1 MELILYNRIID
12 TDAEDILNKLQ
23 IESNG
28 KYLKNIKRRGDNIA
42 IPCPFHKDGQESHP
56 SCYVYNRTDNP
67 KVPFGTFGCFTCNE
81 KGALYK
87 LVSKVLG
94 ISYEQ
99 AKHWLIDNFSSSY
112 EDKRLYLESFDKEDK
127 TQSYLDE
134 TILDQ
139 YAYLHPYQ
147 FQRGMSEEIIRRFHI
162 GYDIETDA
170 ITFPVWDDQ
179 GHLLGITKR
188 SVRGKQFYIPGELNK
203 PVYLLNIIKQ
213 YNITDVVVC
222 EGQIDALV
230 SWSRGI
236 PAVALF
242 GAGTTDKQIKLLD
255 KSGIRHFILMYDNDL
270 AGKHGAMRLKSGLS
284 KDKLITEIIMPQGKD
299 VASCTKDEFLKILSD
314 NNINLEKMYLQFSQ
328 VMLS

>member
-1 MELILYNRIID
+1 MDLILYNRIID
-12 TDAEDILNKLQ
+12 TDAEEILTKLKL
-23 IESNG
+23 ESDG
-28 KYLKNIKRRGDNIA
+28 KYLRNIKRRGDNIA

-81 KGALYK
+81 KGPLYK
-87 LVSKVLG
+87 LVSKVLD

-112 EDKRLYLESFDKEDK
+112 EDKRLYLEDFKQTID
-127 TQSYLDE
+127 TPNYLDE
-134 TILDQ
+134 SVLTQ
-139 YAYLHPYQ
+139 YSYLHPYQ
-147 FQRGMSEEIIRRFHI
+147 FQRGLTEEVIKKFKI
-162 GYDIETDA
+162 GYDVSTDS
-170 ITFPVWDDQ
+170 ITFPVWDDKE
-179 GHLLGITKR
+179 HLLGITKR
-188 SVRGKQFYIPGELNK
+188 SVKGKQFFIPRELTK
-203 PVYLLNIIKQ
+203 PVYLLNVIKKH
-213 YNITDVVVC
+213 NITDVVIC

-230 SWSRGI
+230 SWSRGV

-242 GAGTTDKQIKLLD
+242 GAGTTDAQIELLD

-270 AGKHGAMRLKSGLS
+270 AGQHGAMRLKSGLS
-284 KDKLITEIIMPQGKD
+284 KDKLITDIIMPQGKD
-299 VASCTKDEFLKILSD
+299 VASCTKDEFLNILKD